1 MEKHEALGFKH
12 LVGTIDQVREMMK
25 KTTKV
30 QLKHIRE
37 LLKSSQARDAGG
49 LFVAE
54 GLKIVRD
61 IAAKGHEINAV
72 FVSRVFAEDP
82 DNRSI
87 LLHFEKR
94 PVPVYCMGVSEFEKV
109 SSLRHPGG
117 ILALVEKNVP
127 SRHVPLDADHAFIV
141 LCDGIQDPGNLGA
154 IVRSS
159 VAFGVDH
166 LILTGET
173 VDVYNPRVVRSSSGM
188 VLDIPVTA
196 CSYRELDQLKK
207 KGYRIFASQ
216 AMGGK
221 DTDIGKLKQ
230 LPPLCI
236 VAFGSEGQGI
246 SEEVCNRADGFF
258 HIPVSGR
265 VESLNV
271 TAAAAVSLYEFNK
284 RRKADG

>member
-1 MEKHEALGFKH
+1 
-12 LVGTIDQVREMMK
+12 MMK
-25 KTTKV
+25 KTTKA
-30 QLKHIRE
+30 QLKHIRK
-37 LLKSSQARDAGG
+37 LLKSREARDADG

-61 IAAKGHEINAV
+61 MAAKGNEINEV

-82 DNRSI
+82 DNRSM

-94 PVPVYCMGVSEFEKV
+94 SVPVYYAGVPDFEQV
-109 SSLRHPGG
+109 SSLRHPEG
-117 ILALVEKNVP
+117 ILAMVKKNEGARRF
-127 SRHVPLDADHAFIV
+127 SLDADSAFIV

-154 IVRSS
+154 IVRTS

-166 LILTGET
+166 LILTGDS

-188 VLDIPVTA
+188 VIDIPVSV
-196 CSYRELDQLKK
+196 CSYNELDQLKK

-221 DTDIGKLKQ
+221 DTDIRKLKQ

-246 SEEVCNRADGFF
+246 SDEVCGRADHFF
-258 HIPVSGR
+258 HIPVSGN

-271 TAAAAVSLYEFNK
+271 TAAAAVVLYEFNK